1 MFTIGYVMKRH
12 SVGRGTVKAWIAAK
26 ELAAINVSRS
36 PGSRRPRWRIS
47 AEALAAFEATR
58 TAGVPAPRA
67 KRRKSA
73 GDVVE
78 FY

>member
-1 MFTIGYVMKRH
+1 MRIGDIMKRFG
-12 SVGRGTVKAWIAAK
+12 VGRGTVKAWIAAN
-26 ELAAINVSRS
+26 ELRAVNVSRE
-36 PGSRRPRWRIS
+36 PGSRRPRWWITP
-47 AEALAAFEATR
+47 EALAAFEATR
-58 TAGVPAPRA
+58 TAGVPAPKA